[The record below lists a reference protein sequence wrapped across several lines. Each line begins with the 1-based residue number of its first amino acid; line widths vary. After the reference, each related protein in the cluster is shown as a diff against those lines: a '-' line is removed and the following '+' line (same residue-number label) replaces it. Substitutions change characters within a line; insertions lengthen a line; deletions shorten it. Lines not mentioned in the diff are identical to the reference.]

1 MNMIVNSFSI
11 LIILKLLTY
20 ILVEE
25 RIVKIYFVY
34 KLSQTE
40 GLDISIYVKGV
51 HVRCFMGR
59 IFKTLRIGSGGE
71 GCGMDYIVV

>member
-1 MNMIVNSFSI
+1 M
-11 LIILKLLTY
+11 
-20 ILVEE
+20 
-25 RIVKIYFVY
+25 KIYFVY